1 MQQIC
6 GKFDLA
12 GKRRKSP
19 KNEELIEMTA
29 DPEINRSKV
38 KLPEF
43 NLMAFTPYRVAV
55 AAQILSEQLARQ
67 YRDRFGIS
75 IPDWRVLVHLAHS
88 GGVSVRDIEQRVA
101 MEKSKVSR
109 AATRLESRGLVA
121 KKPSHGDKRLIEL
134 FLTEAGKELMSE
146 LLPLAADFQ
155 KKIEVH
161 LGQSLKGFELG
172 LDALLSEFGDP

>member
-1 MQQIC
+1 MKLLR
-6 GKFDLA
+6 G
-12 GKRRKSP
+12 GNRV
-19 KNEELIEMTA
+19 IEA
-29 DPEINRSKV
+29 YRPSDPN
-38 KLPEF
+38 
-43 NLMAFTPYRVAV
+43 
-55 AAQILSEQLARQ
+55 
-67 YRDRFGIS
+67 
-75 IPDWRVLVHLAHS
+75 
-88 GGVSVRDIEQRVA
+88 
-101 MEKSKVSR
+101 
-109 AATRLESRGLVA
+109 RGLVA